1 MDQLSSLLHLGGY
14 GVYVWPA
21 YGVAG
26 VVLIGLLWRSLA
38 SLRANERLAAHL
50 QKLPMGEGAGAAT
63 GPREHAGG
71 SGAARHEPAR

>member
-50 QKLPMGEGAGAAT
+50 QKLPLRAAGS
-63 GPREHAGG
+63 REEAGGG

>member
-50 QKLPMGEGAGAAT
+50 QKLPMGVGAAA

-71 SGAARHEPAR
+71 SGAARHEPVR